1 MDARRY
7 LMQYEDADMKVKRL
21 ESEYKQEQ
29 ELIDSVKSSA
39 DFDDVPIKKQNQ
51 KAQEERIIRLA
62 DKAEKLREAKIEAIE
77 LRQEIIATINQV
89 EGRAGEALYN
99 KYIRLMN
106 WTEVAV
112 LMNYSWGGI
121 QKLKKKGWAQV
132 DYILKRE

>member
-62 DKAEKLREAKIEAIE
+62 DKAEKLK
-77 LRQEIIATINQV
+77 
-89 EGRAGEALYN
+89 
-99 KYIRLMN
+99 
-106 WTEVAV
+106 
-112 LMNYSWGGI
+112 
-121 QKLKKKGWAQV
+121 
-132 DYILKRE
+132 